1 MQFLFKIKSTT
12 LNKMMYLKVLHLTN
26 PRQLQTLKFELG
38 KILKKEIHQLLH
50 RPDQLLAK
58 NTEVDPGS
66 SRILHQEI
74 MYRYTRVFSFQL
86 IRMVRPKLIA
96 PTTGRFITHNN
107 PSFC

>member
-50 RPDQLLAK
+50 
-58 NTEVDPGS
+58 
-66 SRILHQEI
+66 
-74 MYRYTRVFSFQL
+74 
-86 IRMVRPKLIA
+86 PK
-96 PTTGRFITHNN
+96 
-107 PSFC
+107 